1 MTACFHH
8 GSGAFSGTCSAFGLL
23 GGTCCARPGSAAR
36 QRPIVATAKTYLARF
51 NTIDLPDSAM
61 PRLRCSRLCIL
72 MNLQLLRQLK
82 FALRFFRP
90 AQFAIG
96 LSEQMVGHGVIGI
109 HGDGTLQ

>member
-8 GSGAFSGTCSAFGLL
+8 GSSPFSGACSAFGLL
-23 GGTCCARPGSAAR
+23 GGTCCARAGPAAR

-51 NTIDLPDSAM
+51 NTINLPDSAT

-82 FALRFFRP
+82 FARCLFRP
-90 AQFAIG
+90 AHFTVG
-96 LSEQMVGHGVIGI
+96 LSEQMVRHG
-109 HGDGTLQ
+109 